1 MMIEDVQ
8 GCAMNMRY
16 HSERADFTI
25 KDSSRA
31 KIEIT
36 PENGLIINID
46 ARNTGEWTECVTIPN
61 LPLPAEWTRA
71 AHIGIT
77 ASTGQLADNHD
88 VISFITY
95 DNNQVLTHLLL
106 HTRAYTHSVTSE
118 FVAARTSR
126 SGEEVL

>member
-1 MMIEDVQ
+1 L
-8 GCAMNMRY
+8 
-16 HSERADFTI
+16 

-36 PENGLIINID
+36 PENGLIISID
-46 ARNTGEWTECVTIPN
+46 ARSSGEWTECVSIPN

-88 VISFITY
+88 VISFIAY
-95 DNNQVLTHLLL
+95 DNNQVLMHSYSLTQ
-106 HTRAYTHSVTSE
+106 APTHSLTY
-118 FVAARTSR
+118 
-126 SGEEVL
+126 